1 MSMHKVFWIGFAACI
16 VGAFMTEMPGGEAAP
31 EAAPMPDGATLAAAP
46 AAHQDGGRDDGWG
59 GGDIRLSRRGD
70 GHFYAN
76 PSIGGRQLDVMV
88 DTGASFVALTGDD
101 ARAAGLDWSDAD
113 LRPVARGAS
122 GVVEGVPVMI
132 DSIELGGTE
141 MRDVEAAIVPDGLPV
156 TLLGQSYL
164 RRFQRV
170 EIEGDAMVLSRD

>member
-16 VGAFMTEMPGGEAAP
+16 VGAFMTEMPGYDAAP
-31 EAAPMPDGATLAAAP
+31 EAASPPDAALLAAAP
-46 AAHQDGGRDDGWG
+46 STRQDDGWG

-88 DTGASFVALTGDD
+88 DTGASFVALTGED
-101 ARAAGLDWSDAD
+101 ARAAGLDWSEAD
-113 LRPVARGAS
+113 LQPVARGAS

-141 MRDVEAAIVPDGLPV
+141 MRDVEAAIVPEGLPV

>member
-16 VGAFMTEMPGGEAAP
+16 VGAFMTDMPSGDTAP
-31 EAAPMPDGATLAAAP
+31 EAAPAPGAAMLATASP
-46 AAHQDGGRDDGWG
+46 RPDDGWG
-59 GGDIRLSRRGD
+59 GGDIRLSRGGD
-70 GHFYAN
+70 GHFYAQ

-88 DTGASFVALTGDD
+88 DTGASFIALTAED
-101 ARAAGLDWSDAD
+101 ARAAGMDWSDSD
-113 LRPVARGAS
+113 LQPVARGAS

-132 DSIELGGTE
+132 DSIELGSTE
-141 MRDVEAAIVPDGLPV
+141 IRDVEAAIVPEGLPV

-170 EIEGDAMVLSRD
+170 EIEGDTMVLSQH

>member
-16 VGAFMTEMPGGEAAP
+16 VGAFMTEMPGGDAP
-31 EAAPMPDGATLAAAP
+31 EASPVSDAAMPVAASRTS
-46 AAHQDGGRDDGWG
+46 QVDDGWG
-59 GGDIRLSRRGD
+59 GGDIRLSRRDD
-70 GHFYAN
+70 GHFYAS

-88 DTGASFVALTGDD
+88 DTGASFVALTGQD
-101 ARAAGLDWSDAD
+101 ARAAGMDWSDSD
-113 LRPVARGAS
+113 LQPVARGAS

-141 MRDVEAAIVPDGLPV
+141 MRNVEAAIVPEGLPV

-170 EIEGDAMVLSRD
+170 EIEGDAMVLSQD

>member
-16 VGAFMTEMPGGEAAP
+16 VGAFMTEMPGGDAAP
-31 EAAPMPDGATLAAAP
+31 EAAPTPDGAMLAAAP
-46 AAHQDGGRDDGWG
+46 AAHQDDGWG

-170 EIEGDAMVLSRD
+170 EIEGDAMVLSQD